1 MCRCSACE
9 PDSHGVACGGAIPS
23 TRRNAT
29 CLCLTGST
37 RSRPPWLKQYRRL
50 CRRPSRRC
58 RALHRKCHDIITQHS
73 QHPSLTHCRLSFTQ
87 GFLLGQF
94 SIALIIFFFIKF
106 FIFGEPPSADDRALH
121 LSSLRRARTLA
132 HQQSLHSLK
141 QRTRSNSTTTPAL
154 RHKHSRSIIKKGEES
169 RGGPS
174 IATIL
179 AKTYYN
185 VKGHQPESLDWFN
198 VLIAQTI
205 AQLRADARQDGAV
218 LTSLTEVLN
227 AGSKPDWIGEIRVTE
242 IALGD
247 EFPIFS
253 NCRVMPAE
261 DGFWYGPGTT
271 GDNEGRLQARMD
283 VDLSDVITIGIETT
297 LNLNWPKPFSA
308 VLPVALAV
316 TVVRFSGTLAL
327 SFIPSSSPPS
337 TAAPTPSPTSHTH
350 DRDRDPRTPGDPPRP
365 STSSSNPSSSTTNPP
380 PHRPTTLAFTFLDDY
395 RLDLSVRSLVGSR
408 SRLQDVP
415 KIAQLIESRVHAWF
429 DDRAVEP
436 RFQQI
441 SLPSL
446 WPRKHNTRGG
456 ATEDA
461 DADAED
467 EGIDVGSP
475 SPEEDDVAVPAA
487 GLGLDVPPG
496 PSATTLEERIAA
508 EGAKLREAEIRA
520 GERNATRRG
529 DAGMRWRGDASQ
541 ARDESRPRAPNRL
554 KSEHYSGQKG
564 MPGAMLE

>member
-1 MCRCSACE
+1 MSKAA
-9 PDSHGVACGGAIPS
+9 PTPPAPS
-23 TRRNAT
+23 PQPVIS
-29 CLCLTGST
+29 GS
-37 RSRPPWLKQYRRL
+37 S
-50 CRRPSRRC
+50 S
-58 RALHRKCHDIITQHS
+58 
-73 QHPSLTHCRLSFTQ
+73 LSFTQ

-121 LSSLRRARTLA
+121 LNSLRRARTLA

-218 LTSLTEVLN
+218 LTSLTDVLN

-283 VDLSDVITIGIETT
+283 VDLSDVITIGVETT
-297 LNLNWPKPFSA
+297 LNLNWPKPLSA

-316 TVVRFSGTLAL
+316 SVVRFSGTLAM

-337 TAAPTPSPTSHTH
+337 TSAPTPSPTHAPAPAPAPAPSEQ
-350 DRDRDPRTPGDPPRP
+350 RP
-365 STSSSNPSSSTTNPP
+365 STSSSSTSTANPP

-429 DDRAVEP
+429 DERAVEP

-461 DADAED
+461 ED
-467 EGIDVGSP
+467 EGIDTAAEG
-475 SPEEDDVAVPAA
+475 DDVAVPAA
-487 GLGLDVPPG
+487 GLGLDVP
-496 PSATTLEERIAA
+496 AEMTLEQRIEV
-508 EGAKLREAEIRA
+508 EGAKLREAEILA
-520 GERNATRRG
+520 GERKAGRRG
-529 DAGMRWRGDASQ
+529 PEVRANESARGHEAATARGNELRDDGMRWRGDANRM
-541 ARDESRPRAPNRL
+541 RDASRPQPPGRF

>member
-1 MCRCSACE
+1 MAKQVSRPVPS
-9 PDSHGVACGGAIPS
+9 PVPQGSSSYAIPP
-23 TRRNAT
+23 RANHPANF
-29 CLCLTGST
+29 
-37 RSRPPWLKQYRRL
+37 
-50 CRRPSRRC
+50 PS
-58 RALHRKCHDIITQHS
+58 S
-73 QHPSLTHCRLSFTQ
+73 LSFTQ
-87 GFLLGQF
+87 GFLLGQL
-94 SIALIIFFFIKF
+94 SIALLIFFFIKF
-106 FIFGEPPSADDRALH
+106 FIFGEPPSADDRSLH
-121 LSSLRRARTLA
+121 LNSLRRARTLA
-132 HQQSLHSLK
+132 HQQSIK
-141 QRTRSNSTTTPAL
+141 QLRTRSNSISLSL
-154 RHKHSRSIIKKGEES
+154 RHKDSRSIIRKGEET

-205 AQLRADARQDGAV
+205 AQLRSDARQDDAILG
-218 LTSLTEVLN
+218 SLTDVLN
-227 AGSKPDWIGEIRVTE
+227 SGSKPDWIGEIRVTE

-271 GDNEGRLQARMD
+271 GQEEGRLQARMD
-283 VDLSDVITIGIETT
+283 VDLSDVITIGVETT
-297 LNLNWPKPFSA
+297 LCLNWPKKGSA

-316 TVVRFSGTLAL
+316 SIVRFSGTLAL

-337 TAAPTPSPTSHTH
+337 TSAPSPTTSSHP
-350 DRDRDPRTPGDPPRP
+350 DRP
-365 STSSSNPSSSTTNPP
+365 TSSSGLP

-429 DDRAVEP
+429 DERAVEP

-441 SLPSL
+441 VLPSL

-456 ATEDA
+456 ATEDVA
-461 DADAED
+461 AE
-467 EGIDVGSP
+467 EGDVEGESEGVKLEDLEEEVFLPEDNTSQSGSSYRLPIPPPLPHP
-475 SPEEDDVAVPAA
+475 S
-487 GLGLDVPPG
+487 
-496 PSATTLEERIAA
+496 TLEA

-520 GERNATRRG
+520 GERKRDRP
-529 DAGMRWRGDASQ
+529 GM
-541 ARDESRPRAPNRL
+541 ARAQSSREERETGIRERRPRPVRGQSSGDVL
-554 KSEHYSGQKG
+554 GQKG
-564 MPGAMLE
+564 MPGALR

>member
-1 MCRCSACE
+1 M
-9 PDSHGVACGGAIPS
+9 
-23 TRRNAT
+23 
-29 CLCLTGST
+29 
-37 RSRPPWLKQYRRL
+37 
-50 CRRPSRRC
+50 
-58 RALHRKCHDIITQHS
+58 
-73 QHPSLTHCRLSFTQ
+73 
-87 GFLLGQF
+87 
-94 SIALIIFFFIKF
+94 
-106 FIFGEPPSADDRALH
+106 H
-121 LSSLRRARTLA
+121 LNSLRRARTLA

-218 LTSLTEVLN
+218 LTSLTDILN
-227 AGSKPDWIGEIRVTE
+227 SGSKPDWIGEIRVTE

-283 VDLSDVITIGIETT
+283 VDLSDVITIGVETT

-316 TVVRFSGTLAL
+316 SVVRFSGTLAM

-337 TAAPTPSPTSHTH
+337 TTAQTPSPTHAQ
-350 DRDRDPRTPGDPPRP
+350 TPSEPRP
-365 STSSSNPSSSTTNPP
+365 STSSSNPSPATANPP

-429 DDRAVEP
+429 DERAVEP

-461 DADAED
+461 ED
-467 EGIDVGSP
+467 EGVDITA
-475 SPEEDDVAVPAA
+475 PEGDDIAVPAA
-487 GLGLDVPPG
+487 GLGLDVPEPEL
-496 PSATTLEERIAA
+496 TLEERIEA
-508 EGAKLREAEIRA
+508 EGAKLREAEILA
-520 GERNATRRG
+520 GERKAGRRVHEPTRGQEPTRG
-529 DAGMRWRGDASQ
+529 HEPRGTEHRGNEHRADDGMRWRGEGNRS
-541 ARDESRPRAPNRL
+541 RDPSRPQAPSRF

>member
-1 MCRCSACE
+1 VLSSSQQWQTKL
-9 PDSHGVACGGAIPS
+9 P
-23 TRRNAT
+23 
-29 CLCLTGST
+29 
-37 RSRPPWLKQYRRL
+37 RL
-50 CRRPSRRC
+50 HHC
-58 RALHRKCHDIITQHS
+58 LHRKALHHRTAS
-73 QHPSLTHCRLSFTQ
+73 STSLYTPLIRRSLSFTQ
-87 GFLLGQF
+87 GFLLGQL
-94 SIALIIFFFIKF
+94 SIALLIFFFIKF
-106 FIFGEPPSADDRALH
+106 FIFGEPPSADDRSLH
-121 LSSLRRARTLA
+121 LNSLRRARTLA
-132 HQQSLHSLK
+132 HQQSIQQL
-141 QRTRSNSTTTPAL
+141 RTRSNSISLSL
-154 RHKHSRSIIKKGEES
+154 RHKDSRSIIRKGEET

-198 VLIAQTI
+198 VLIAQTL
-205 AQLRADARQDGAV
+205 AQLRADARQDDAILG
-218 LTSLTEVLN
+218 SLTEVLN
-227 AGSKPDWIGEIRVTE
+227 SGSKPDWIGEIKVAE

-271 GDNEGRLQARMD
+271 GTEEGRLQARMD

-297 LNLNWPKPFSA
+297 LNLNWPKPMSA

-316 TVVRFSGTLAL
+316 SIVRFSGTLAL

-337 TAAPTPSPTSHTH
+337 TAAPSPTTKDHANSFSSSS
-350 DRDRDPRTPGDPPRP
+350 DPDRP
-365 STSSSNPSSSTTNPP
+365 STSSGLP

-429 DDRAVEP
+429 DERAVEP

-441 SLPSL
+441 VLPSL

-456 ATEDA
+456 AT
-461 DADAED
+461 
-467 EGIDVGSP
+467 
-475 SPEEDDVAVPAA
+475 DDVAAEDDGEPVQ
-487 GLGLDVPPG
+487 LDDLDEHAILPDHDDDDGEDATYRLAVPP
-496 PSATTLEERIAA
+496 PLRPAPPANTLEA

-520 GERNATRRG
+520 GERKRPAVSREQSSRDDG
-529 DAGMRWRGDASQ
+529 ADGMRWRGDA
-541 ARDESRPRAPNRL
+541 ARTSRPKPTSRV
-554 KSEHYSGQKG
+554 SGEGWSGQKG
-564 MPGAMLE
+564 MPGALAPGVFK

>member
-1 MCRCSACE
+1 MAKPVPS
-9 PDSHGVACGGAIPS
+9 PIPS
-23 TRRNAT
+23 PQPVMQA
-29 CLCLTGST
+29 S
-37 RSRPPWLKQYRRL
+37 S
-50 CRRPSRRC
+50 S
-58 RALHRKCHDIITQHS
+58 
-73 QHPSLTHCRLSFTQ
+73 LSFTQ

-94 SIALIIFFFIKF
+94 SIALLIFFFIKF

-121 LSSLRRARTLA
+121 LNSLRRARTLA

-205 AQLRADARQDGAV
+205 AQLRADARHDGAV
-218 LTSLTEVLN
+218 LTSLTDVLN
-227 AGSKPDWIGEIRVTE
+227 AGTKPDWIGEIRVTE

-271 GDNEGRLQARMD
+271 GDNEARLQARMD

-316 TVVRFSGTLAL
+316 SIVRFSGTLAM

-337 TAAPTPSPTSHTH
+337 PTSNSTPRDSHTH
-350 DRDRDPRTPGDPPRP
+350 ASDPTRP
-365 STSSSNPSSSTTNPP
+365 STPSSSNPSTANPT

-429 DDRAVEP
+429 DERAVEP

-461 DADAED
+461 ED
-467 EGIDVGSP
+467 EGLDTASP
-475 SPEEDDVAVPAA
+475 APLDDDVAVPAA
-487 GLGLDVPPG
+487 GLGLGLESAASGGGSSFIPPAT
-496 PSATTLEERIAA
+496 SAPATLEERIEA

-520 GERNATRRG
+520 GERKAARHDDG
-529 DAGMRWRGDASQ
+529 GMRWRGEREASQ
-541 ARDESRPRAPNRL
+541 SERGRSKPEPSTRPQAPSRF

>member
-1 MCRCSACE
+1 
-9 PDSHGVACGGAIPS
+9 
-23 TRRNAT
+23 
-29 CLCLTGST
+29 
-37 RSRPPWLKQYRRL
+37 
-50 CRRPSRRC
+50 
-58 RALHRKCHDIITQHS
+58 
-73 QHPSLTHCRLSFTQ
+73 
-87 GFLLGQF
+87 
-94 SIALIIFFFIKF
+94 
-106 FIFGEPPSADDRALH
+106 
-121 LSSLRRARTLA
+121 
-132 HQQSLHSLK
+132 
-141 QRTRSNSTTTPAL
+141 
-154 RHKHSRSIIKKGEES
+154 
-169 RGGPS
+169 
-174 IATIL
+174 L

-198 VLIAQTI
+198 VLVAQTI
-205 AQLRADARQDGAV
+205 AQLRADARQDDAV

-227 AGSKPDWIGEIRVTE
+227 YGSKPDWIGEIRVTE

-297 LNLNWPKPFSA
+297 LNLNWPKPMSA

-316 TVVRFSGTLAL
+316 TIVRFSGTLAL

-337 TAAPTPSPTSHTH
+337 TAAQTPSPTSPTH
-350 DRDRDPRTPGDPPRP
+350 PHVHDRDPRTPGDHPRP
-365 STSSSNPSSSTTNPP
+365 STSSSNPSSANPA

-429 DDRAVEP
+429 DERAVEP

-456 ATEDA
+456 ATG
-461 DADAED
+461 DAED
-467 EGIDVGSP
+467 EGIEGDNASL
-475 SPEEDDVAVPAA
+475 EDDVAVPAA
-487 GLGLDVPPG
+487 GLGLEVPTVAPA
-496 PSATTLEERIAA
+496 PTLEERAEAA
-508 EGAKLREAEIRA
+508 GAALREAEIQA
-520 GERNATRRG
+520 GERKRG
-529 DAGMRWRGDASQ
+529 DQGMRWRGEASS
-541 ARDESRPRAPNRL
+541 ARDGSRPQAPNRF

>member
-1 MCRCSACE
+1 MCCT
-9 PDSHGVACGGAIPS
+9 P
-23 TRRNAT
+23 
-29 CLCLTGST
+29 LT
-37 RSRPPWLKQYRRL
+37 
-50 CRRPSRRC
+50 
-58 RALHRKCHDIITQHS
+58 LHS
-73 QHPSLTHCRLSFTQ
+73 LSFTQ
-87 GFLLGQF
+87 GFLLGQL
-94 SIALIIFFFIKF
+94 SIALLIFFFIKF
-106 FIFGEPPSADDRALH
+106 FIFGEPPSADDRAIH
-121 LSSLRRARTLA
+121 LNSLRRARTLA
-132 HQQSLHSLK
+132 HQQSIK
-141 QRTRSNSTTTPAL
+141 QLRTRSNSTSLSL
-154 RHKHSRSIIKKGEES
+154 RHKDSRSIIRKGEES

-198 VLIAQTI
+198 VLIAQTL
-205 AQLRADARQDGAV
+205 AQLRADARQDDAI

-227 AGSKPDWIGEIRVTE
+227 SGSRPDWIGAIKITE

-261 DGFWYGPGTT
+261 DGFWYGP
-271 GDNEGRLQARMD
+271 NHSVAEEGRLQARMD

-297 LNLNWPKPFSA
+297 LNLNWPKPNSA

-316 TVVRFSGTLAL
+316 TIVRFSGTLAL

-337 TAAPTPSPTSHTH
+337 TSASSPTTASANPNPNPTS
-350 DRDRDPRTPGDPPRP
+350 DPQRP
-365 STSSSNPSSSTTNPP
+365 TSSSGLP

-429 DDRAVEP
+429 DERAVEP

-441 SLPSL
+441 VLPSL

-461 DADAED
+461 NAAE
-467 EGIDVGSP
+467 
-475 SPEEDDVAVPAA
+475 EEDALLNDDEEEQDSDIAVPSAR
-487 GLGLDVPPG
+487 DDSDPFTSPP
-496 PSATTLEERIAA
+496 PTNPNTTRPPPATLEERIAL
-508 EGAKLREAEIRA
+508 EGAKMREAEIKA
-520 GERNATRRG
+520 GDRKAGKPATAHQRPDLSSRRTNSR
-529 DAGMRWRGDASQ
+529 DDGMRWRGANQ
-541 ARDESRPRAPNRL
+541 GNLRDNRSSSTAAAAQGASRPRPSTRP
-554 KSEHYSGQKG
+554 SGTGEGWSGQKG
-564 MPGAMLE
+564 MPGALGPSAFQ

>member
-1 MCRCSACE
+1 
-9 PDSHGVACGGAIPS
+9 
-23 TRRNAT
+23 
-29 CLCLTGST
+29 L
-37 RSRPPWLKQYRRL
+37 
-50 CRRPSRRC
+50 
-58 RALHRKCHDIITQHS
+58 
-73 QHPSLTHCRLSFTQ
+73 
-87 GFLLGQF
+87 
-94 SIALIIFFFIKF
+94 IFFFIKF
-106 FIFGEPPSADDRALH
+106 FIFGEPPSADDRSLH
-121 LSSLRRARTLA
+121 LNSLRRARTLA
-132 HQQSLHSLK
+132 HQQSLK
-141 QRTRSNSTTTPAL
+141 QLRTRSNSISLSL
-154 RHKHSRSIIKKGEES
+154 RHKDSRSIIRKGEES
-169 RGGPS
+169 KGGPS

-198 VLIAQTI
+198 VLIAQTL
-205 AQLRADARQDGAV
+205 AQFRADARQDDAILG
-218 LTSLTEVLN
+218 SLTEVLN
-227 AGSKPDWIGEIRVTE
+227 SGSKPDWIGEIKVNE

-271 GDNEGRLQARMD
+271 GTEEGRLQARMD

-297 LNLNWPKPFSA
+297 LNLNWPKPMSA

-316 TVVRFSGTLAL
+316 SIVRFSGTLAL

-337 TAAPTPSPTSHTH
+337 TSASSPTTASAPNKNA
-350 DRDRDPRTPGDPPRP
+350 R
-365 STSSSNPSSSTTNPP
+365 SSSSTTDPDRPASSSGHP

-429 DDRAVEP
+429 DERAVEP

-441 SLPSL
+441 VLPSL

-456 ATEDA
+456 ATQDVDDELA
-461 DADAED
+461 AEEGNVLLD
-467 EGIDVGSP
+467 ELDEHVLLPDYDDDESIDDRSSAYRLP
-475 SPEEDDVAVPAA
+475 I
-487 GLGLDVPPG
+487 PP
-496 PSATTLEERIAA
+496 PLPPLTTLEA

-520 GERNATRRG
+520 GERKRPTVKRG
-529 DAGMRWRGDASQ
+529 QSSREDSRAEGMRWRGEQMLSQ
-541 ARDESRPRAPNRL
+541 NQSARGSRPKPPNRA
-554 KSEHYSGQKG
+554 STEGWSGQKG
-564 MPGAMLE
+564 MPGALAPGGFQ

>member
-1 MCRCSACE
+1 MAQQSL
-9 PDSHGVACGGAIPS
+9 PPQPVSHGS
-23 TRRNAT
+23 
-29 CLCLTGST
+29 S
-37 RSRPPWLKQYRRL
+37 
-50 CRRPSRRC
+50 
-58 RALHRKCHDIITQHS
+58 
-73 QHPSLTHCRLSFTQ
+73 LSFTQ
-87 GFLLGQF
+87 GLLLGQL
-94 SIALIIFFFIKF
+94 SVVLLIFFFIKF
-106 FIFGEPPSADDRALH
+106 FIFGEPPSADERALH

-132 HQQSLHSLK
+132 HQNSLH
-141 QRTRSNSTTTPAL
+141 QRTRSNSTTNPL
-154 RHKHSRSIIKKGEES
+154 SHKHSRSIIRNPAS
-169 RGGPS
+169 TGGPS

-218 LTSLTEVLN
+218 LTSLTELLN
-227 AGSKPDWIGEIRVTE
+227 SGSKPDWIGEIKVTE

-261 DGFWYGPGTT
+261 DGFLSTGGSGGMPGT
-271 GDNEGRLQARMD
+271 EESRLQARMD
-283 VDLSDVITIGIETT
+283 VDLSDVITLGIETT
-297 LNLNWPKPFSA
+297 LVLNYPKPLVA

-316 TVVRFSGTLAL
+316 SVVRFSGTLAV

-337 TAAPTPSPTSHTH
+337 TSASTAAPQTSPSEPL
-350 DRDRDPRTPGDPPRP
+350 R
-365 STSSSNPSSSTTNPP
+365 PSSSGGT

-429 DDRAVEP
+429 DERAVEP

-441 SLPSL
+441 VLPSL
-446 WPRKHNTRGG
+446 WPRKKNTRGG
-456 ATEDA
+456 EEDEKN
-461 DADAED
+461 DGEEEHD
-467 EGIDVGSP
+467 EGIDVTSP
-475 SPEEDDVAVPAA
+475 TPDEPVLQESTGTDSSTIGQRSRPSSFI
-487 GLGLDVPPG
+487 PP
-496 PSATTLEERIAA
+496 PSAAPGSLEARIEA

-520 GERNATRRG
+520 GERSRSPGRDQTEG
-529 DAGMRWRGDASQ
+529 IRWRGEHHSLHHPHLHQ
-541 ARDESRPRAPNRL
+541 RDPSRQTNRF
-554 KSEHYSGQKG
+554 SGEWSGQRD
-564 MPGAMLE
+564 MPGAMPGG